1 MSIKSKAIP
10 LCHKET
16 FTTRASSFFRIA
28 ESGKCIWNSAI
39 IITIYMWKN
48 LYAGSNDHTA
58 MEIYALAGDGSV
70 FSSLGHNIKREQF
83 IVFSHVTGLKT
94 RRAKH
99 PQNCS
104 TSVSIFH
111 LFHSRKY
118 VDHISKEKNKGIS
131 EQNASFGHLQ
141 SILSNISI
149 INSATKRCK
158 NT

>member
-1 MSIKSKAIP
+1 M
-10 LCHKET
+10 
-16 FTTRASSFFRIA
+16 
-28 ESGKCIWNSAI
+28 NSAI

-48 LYAGSNDHTA
+48 LYAGCNDHTA

-83 IVFSHVTGLKT
+83 IVFSHVTGSKT

-99 PQNCS
+99 PQNCMS
-104 TSVSIFH
+104 FH
-111 LFHSRKY
+111 LFHSCKY

-149 INSATKRCK
+149 ITVRHKTLLKTLKCLNILKR
-158 NT
+158 